1 VNTVKRQEWTWVI
14 VVSAV
19 IVAAAALPYLTGYLA
34 QTPDLRF
41 SGSVMGQVD
50 YHSHLAKMWQGY
62 RGEWR
67 YRLLFTSEPHRGAY
81 VQTFYVALGHL
92 ARITRLELPVA
103 YHLARSL
110 FSVWMLLG
118 IYRFLSLFVSS
129 IRTRRV
135 AFVLITIASGLGW
148 LTEMLVPTTVGG
160 VSPIDFWLLDAFTY
174 LAVLAFPHF
183 CAAVALLLST
193 YIFLLKRAEGP
204 NLWEGILAVLASLV
218 LGVIHPYALLLADA
232 VPLIYWGVESL
243 RIRHMHWRGIF
254 TVAIMGVSQMP
265 LLVYDLWVFRTQ
277 PVFAAWA
284 AQNVT
289 LSPPPSA
296 YLWGYGL
303 LLILGTVGL
312 AVWARRDWPGLAF
325 PLIWIVLVAVLTY
338 IPWNLQRRFVEGVQV
353 PLGLLAGVGV
363 AEGLFP
369 PLSGHRLSRLRWLA
383 MASLVALASVS
394 NLYLTIGYTVTA
406 ASRDSRLFWPAE
418 VVTGV
423 DWLGKYTEPDDTVL
437 SSFEVG
443 NLIPGRIGHRVV
455 LGHWIETIDY
465 ENKQAAVARFFA
477 ADTPDEER
485 VALLEEQGVAYL
497 FYGPQEQ
504 ALGAFDP
511 EGSRYLLQ
519 RFSRDGVHVYAV
531 TVP

>member
-1 VNTVKRQEWTWVI
+1 
-14 VVSAV
+14 
-19 IVAAAALPYLTGYLA
+19 
-34 QTPDLRF
+34 
-41 SGSVMGQVD
+41 
-50 YHSHLAKMWQGY
+50 
-62 RGEWR
+62 
-67 YRLLFTSEPHRGAY
+67 
-81 VQTFYVALGHL
+81 
-92 ARITRLELPVA
+92 
-103 YHLARSL
+103 
-110 FSVWMLLG
+110 
-118 IYRFLSLFVSS
+118 
-129 IRTRRV
+129 
-135 AFVLITIASGLGW
+135 
-148 LTEMLVPTTVGG
+148 
-160 VSPIDFWLLDAFTY
+160 
-174 LAVLAFPHF
+174 
-183 CAAVALLLST
+183 
-193 YIFLLKRAEGP
+193 
-204 NLWEGILAVLASLV
+204 
-218 LGVIHPYALLLADA
+218 
-232 VPLIYWGVESL
+232 
-243 RIRHMHWRGIF
+243 
-254 TVAIMGVSQMP
+254 
-265 LLVYDLWVFRTQ
+265 
-277 PVFAAWA
+277 
-284 AQNVT
+284 
-289 LSPPPSA
+289 
-296 YLWGYGL
+296 
-303 LLILGTVGL
+303 
-312 AVWARRDWPGLAF
+312 
-325 PLIWIVLVAVLTY
+325 
-338 IPWNLQRRFVEGVQV
+338 
-353 PLGLLAGVGV
+353 
-363 AEGLFP
+363 LFP